1 MATIAGH
8 LSIDGLRERY
18 VSSSDARLARHFQTI
33 WLLAKGHGVAE
44 VSRMTS
50 FGARW
55 IEQLAARYNA
65 EGPDSLGD
73 LRRRNGTSAT
83 ILKPELLDKLRERLR
98 EPPSDGGVWTS
109 PKIAVWMAQELGLEK
124 VCPQRGWEALKALG
138 WSIQAPRPK
147 NPKSATPEEEAAFK
161 KARGRRC
168 RGNGKTPRSA
178 RRSFRKRRASARLE
192 ARNAARLGANRQAA
206 DRPWSS
212 PL

>member
-1 MATIAGH
+1 
-8 LSIDGLRERY
+8 
-18 VSSSDARLARHFQTI
+18 VSSSNARLARHFQTI

-83 ILKPELLDKLRERLR
+83 ILKPELLDKLRERLQ

-109 PKIAVWMAQELGLEK
+109 PKIAVWMAQELGLAK

-161 KARGRRC
+161 KNAR
-168 RGNGKTPRSA
+168 TPS
-178 RRSFRKRRASARLE
+178 SRKRKNTPTGPSKSSQATSIGSA
-192 ARNAARLGANRQAA
+192 
-206 DRPWSS
+206 
-212 PL
+212 